1 MKLKPLL
8 AAIGVVTFALCLN
21 SCKKVNADDEKQDY
35 ETTFELSGDQAISD
49 NFTEDA
55 NQLFLQVAAENN
67 VAGNGFTSGPVVT
80 NNFIPCA
87 TVTITPLIGF
97 PKTIVIDFGPACT
110 GPFGIVRS
118 GKINIV
124 ISDSVRNPNST
135 AIMTFDNYFV
145 SGYKI
150 EGTYTW
156 TNTSTATTRSWER
169 KTENGKVTA
178 PTGKYWL
185 HQGIRNVIQT
195 DGVSTPLD
203 LTDDAFSITGNHRV
217 TNEAGAYRDITVLE
231 ALQKKNS
238 CHNISKG
245 KLKVQGPNHFAV
257 INYGDGTCD
266 NLATIS
272 IDGRPERT
280 IILW

>member
-1 MKLKPLL
+1 MKLKPFL
-8 AAIGVVTFALCLN
+8 AALGVATFALCLN
-21 SCKKVNADDEKQDY
+21 SCKKVEEQAQDY
-35 ETTFELSGDQAISD
+35 ETTFELSTDQAISD

-55 NQLFLQVAAENN
+55 NQLFLQAAVENN
-67 VAGNGFTSGPVVT
+67 VAGSGFAPGPIVT

-87 TVTITPLIGF
+87 TVTITPLLGF
-97 PKTIVIDFGPACT
+97 PKTIVIDFGTSCT
-110 GPFGIVRS
+110 GPYGIVRS

-124 ISDSVRNPNST
+124 ISDSVRKVGST

-156 TNTSTATTRSWER
+156 TNTGSTATTRSWER

-185 HQGIRNVIQT
+185 HQGVRNVIQNE
-195 DGVSTPLD
+195 GVGTPWD
-203 LTDDAFSITGNHRV
+203 LTDDAFLVTGNHRV
-217 TNEAGAYRDITVLE
+217 TNQAGAYRDITVLE
-231 ALQKKNS
+231 ALHKRND
-238 CHNISKG
+238 CHNIDKG
-245 KLKVQGPNHFAV
+245 KLKVQGPNHYAV
-257 INYGDGTCD
+257 IDYGDGTCN